1 LGGGVILKKFEY
13 LKPDSIQETVSIL
26 AQYGEKA
33 RIING
38 GTDLIIGMRDKIIQ
52 PEYVVDIKAIPHLNK
67 INYNKEQ
74 GLDIGAT
81 VTLNE
86 VSDSKI
92 VQEHHPILAEACKTV
107 GSYQVRNRATL
118 VGNICNASPSADTAP
133 PLLVLDAKVNIVGPG
148 GEKTVPLN
156 QFFLGVKKNI
166 LNNGEIVTSVTV
178 PPIKDKWTG
187 IYIKQGRRKDVDL
200 ATVGVAVVCIRDEIR
215 IALGAVA
222 PTPVR
227 AFKTEILLR
236 GEAIDESLLEEA
248 GESALAEVSP
258 ISDVRS
264 SQEYREEI
272 IKVLVKRAILQ
283 VKKGGIVHEA

>member
-1 LGGGVILKKFEY
+1 MGGEVILRKFEY
-13 LKPDSIQETVSIL
+13 LKPNSSEETVSFL
-26 AQYGEKA
+26 TKYGEKA
-33 RIING
+33 QILNG
-38 GTDLIIGMRDKIIQ
+38 GTDLIVGMRDKIIQ

-67 INYNKEQ
+67 VTYSEQ
-74 GLDIGAT
+74 EGLVIGAT

-86 VSDSKI
+86 ISDSKI
-92 VQEHHPILAEACKTV
+92 VQDHYPILAEACKTI

-133 PLLVLDAKVNIVGPG
+133 PLLVLDAEVNIIGPA

-156 QFFLGVKKNI
+156 KFFMGVKKNI
-166 LNNGEIVTSVTV
+166 LKKGELVTSVTV
-178 PPIKDKWTG
+178 PPVEDEWTG
-187 IYIKQGRRKDVDL
+187 VYLKQGRRKDVDL

-227 AFKTEILLR
+227 AFKTEVLLK
-236 GEAIDESLLEEA
+236 GKAIDESLLEEA
-248 GESALAEVSP
+248 GESALTEVSP

-264 SQEYREEI
+264 SKEYREEI
-272 IKVLVKRAILQ
+272 IKVLLKRAILQ
-283 VKKGGIVHEA
+283 VKEGCNA